1 MFKIKPSAV
10 LLFTVL
16 LLQACS
22 GNGFHLRKNV
32 DLPKTYQRIQV
43 ENISYENSFVKA
55 FELALEESGGKLLEQ
70 APTKIKINNF
80 REGRRTVAYTKERK
94 AREFLLFLKF
104 DYTITNGTKT
114 SKKERINLDKIFV
127 YDADFALGKAEEEKQ
142 IKQNLYQEAARLIM
156 LKLQYAKNIN

>member
-43 ENISYENSFVKA
+43 ENISYGNSFVKA